1 MTNQIN
7 HTVLALATRLGAR
20 GVGWRRLAVVAL
32 IVGGPSTTAAQTSRV
47 DQIADQQTA
56 KASRLAPEGPP
67 GGEVVVKRV
76 MSSRL
81 LTGAGGVYPWFGSV
95 YTGTGFGTG
104 VGALRRQAR
113 GGALSA
119 VAAVGVTGSLR
130 FDAEWDIP
138 ALTAS
143 EAIRP
148 RLWASWIDAKGI
160 GHYGVGMDSLEEGR
174 TQFDYQ
180 PTDVGAA
187 LDASLGPWLEVT
199 ASYGYLGVSTE
210 RHGTDSAETPLVG
223 IGESIRYGV
232 AALGAALDW
241 RTSPGY
247 STRGGLLRVDWRRYD
262 ASGDARF
269 SFDRIEVEAVHL
281 VPLLHEQYVLAFR
294 ALMTETRPLS
304 GDVVPFVFLPSIGG
318 GSTVRGL
325 VNRRLHDRSR
335 ALVTAEYRWRP
346 SRFLDMALFVDNGTV
361 APRAADIRWND
372 FTTAWG
378 IGARLHGPAF
388 TALRVDA
395 ARGREGWVFVFSG
408 GQPF

>member
-1 MTNQIN
+1 M
-7 HTVLALATRLGAR
+7 
-20 GVGWRRLAVVAL
+20 
-32 IVGGPSTTAAQTSRV
+32 
-47 DQIADQQTA
+47 
-56 KASRLAPEGPP
+56 
-67 GGEVVVKRV
+67 
-76 MSSRL
+76 SRL
-81 LTGAGGVYPWFGSV
+81 LG
-95 YTGTGFGTG
+95 
-104 VGALRRQAR
+104 
-113 GGALSA
+113 
-119 VAAVGVTGSLR
+119 
-130 FDAEWDIP
+130 P
-138 ALTAS
+138 AL
-143 EAIRP
+143 
-148 RLWASWIDAKGI
+148 D
-160 GHYGVGMDSLEEGR
+160 
-174 TQFDYQ
+174 
-180 PTDVGAA
+180 
-187 LDASLGPWLEVT
+187 
-199 ASYGYLGVSTE
+199 
-210 RHGTDSAETPLVG
+210 
-223 IGESIRYGV
+223 
-232 AALGAALDW
+232 ALDW

-247 STRGGLLRVDWRRYD
+247 STRGGLLRVDSRRYD

-269 SFDRIEVEAVHL
+269 SFDRIEVEAAHL

-378 IGARLHGPAF
+378 IGARLHGPAV